1 MAHLKDIMI
10 LVLSLCL
17 IFIFSK
23 LLILEQKL
31 ELSNSLNISLEK
43 QNAALEIA
51 KISAQ
56 RLGAVVENQLS
67 IVENQSMLYGIP
79 FNYIIIGLGLVSVI
93 MFSYYFNTGGSLVQ
107 KLTNQSIINTE
118 NMAIEV
124 IKANDKVVKSIIMQ
138 EGPLMS
144 SIADQ
149 YTQVNT
155 MTNYLHG
162 LITKKVLELSVQIE
176 ILSSNLY
183 PVVNS
188 DLAATIPN
196 IISIG
201 DVADLIL

>member
-1 MAHLKDIMI
+1 MSHIKELMI
-10 LVLSLCL
+10 LVLSLFL
-17 IFIFSK
+17 IFLFSK

-31 ELSNSLNISLEK
+31 ELSNALIISLEK
-43 QNAALEIA
+43 QNAALEVA
-51 KISAQ
+51 KISAEK
-56 RLGAVVENQLS
+56 LGALVETQLS

-79 FNYIIIGLGLVSVI
+79 FNYLIIGLGLVSVI

-162 LITKKVLELSVQIE
+162 LINRKVLELSVQIE

-188 DLAATIPN
+188 DLSATVPN

-201 DVADLIL
+201 DALDLIL